1 MGAQQRIRIVPWRMP
16 QVETMF
22 MGLLQA
28 AGLLRGCFPL
38 QEVGVLTDRAAIL
51 WGLGYLDLSR

>member
-1 MGAQQRIRIVPWRMP
+1 
-16 QVETMF
+16 MF
-22 MGLLQA
+22 MGLSQA

-51 WGLGYLDLSR
+51 WLLGYLDLSR